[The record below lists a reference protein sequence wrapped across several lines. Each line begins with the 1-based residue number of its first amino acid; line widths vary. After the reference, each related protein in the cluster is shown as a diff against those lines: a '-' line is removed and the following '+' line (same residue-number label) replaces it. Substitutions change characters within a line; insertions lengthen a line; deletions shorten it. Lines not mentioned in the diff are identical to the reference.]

1 MHQNRRFARTEA
13 CASVALHAVAHPCR
27 RIQTRRRTA
36 TVATLALLALLLGCH
51 SDPHSARGVAE
62 QFVDQHY
69 VRINL
74 AAAKPFCAGLALH
87 KIEEEQRLTEGQ
99 AIDESTRLP
108 SVHYRL
114 IDQKAD
120 DATASFVFEG
130 TIRVDDAGEFIRKW
144 IVTTRHSDDAWKV
157 SNFEEFD

>member
-1 MHQNRRFARTEA
+1 MHRDRRFTRAAA
-13 CASVALHAVAHPCR
+13 CASVSLHVAAHPCR
-27 RIQTRRRTA
+27 RIQARRRNATA
-36 TVATLALLALLLGCH
+36 TPLALLVLLLGCH

-69 VRINL
+69 VHINL

-87 KIEEEQRLTEGQ
+87 KLEEEQRLTEGQ

-130 TIRVDDAGEFIRKW
+130 TIRVEDAGEFVRKW